1 MIAYY
6 IVCLA
11 AIILALQFAVAPKT
25 ARHLTLHYSLDAQLA
40 EPGEKIAFSAAWPTT
55 GFCRSASSIIM
66 HICPRA
72 R

>member
-25 ARHLTLHYSLDAQLA
+25 ARHLTLH
-40 EPGEKIAFSAAWPTT
+40 
-55 GFCRSASSIIM
+55 
-66 HICPRA
+66 
-72 R
+72 